1 MTHDEIIAIARQ
13 ADIWTEKD
21 FMFADVLN
29 PKVEAFAKLVAA
41 HERELC
47 AKMCDELYAEDETVS
62 IGECVNA
69 IRARGQQ

>member
-1 MTHDEIIAIARQ
+1 MTHDEIIAMAREVGL
-13 ADIWTEKD
+13 AYGSD
-21 FMFADVLN
+21 ANVLQSV
-29 PKVEAFAKLVAA
+29 KAFAKLVAA

>member
-1 MTHDEIIAIARQ
+1 MTQNEIIAMARQ

-41 HERELC
+41 HERERCC
-47 AKMCDELYAEDETVS
+47 AIIYSQCDSDNVAQRTVD
-62 IGECVNA
+62 A
-69 IRARGQQ
+69 IRGQQ